1 MTRIVDIKVFLQD
14 NTILPCNSEVPGF
27 TDKDHRHIV
36 TGKEKLII
44 FHEKKLSLPSMR
56 GSMIVL
62 MRCLCII
69 SNLVKSEPW
78 SPIKHV

>member
-27 TDKDHRHIV
+27 TDKDHQHIV

-44 FHEKKLSLPSMR
+44 FHEKKLSLP
-56 GSMIVL
+56 
-62 MRCLCII
+62 
-69 SNLVKSEPW
+69 
-78 SPIKHV
+78 

>member
-44 FHEKKLSLPSMR
+44 FHEKKLSLP
-56 GSMIVL
+56 
-62 MRCLCII
+62 
-69 SNLVKSEPW
+69 
-78 SPIKHV
+78 